1 MAAYPRSWAS
11 RGFLAFD
18 SEGLLSPDW
27 NWRRAAGRGIGHAGR
42 LHKGTSAAVERGDG
56 RSAGDGAPISA
67 DAKYDSA
74 GRVGI
79 DPEPPQREI
88 RCRFRRD
95 SFRASL
101 GVKRSGADGGAVHQ
115 HTAGT
120 RVGEE
125 RRTGIGL
132 AA

>member
-18 SEGLLSPDW
+18 SEGLLLSDSHS
-27 NWRRAAGRGIGHAGR
+27 RRAAGRGIGHAGR

-67 DAKYDSA
+67 DAKYGKA

-79 DPEPPQREI
+79 DPHPPHRHI
-88 RCRFRRD
+88 RSRFRPHT
-95 SFRASL
+95 FRPSL
-101 GVKRSGADGGAVHQ
+101 RVNR
-115 HTAGT
+115 TA
-120 RVGEE
+120 
-125 RRTGIGL
+125 
-132 AA
+132 